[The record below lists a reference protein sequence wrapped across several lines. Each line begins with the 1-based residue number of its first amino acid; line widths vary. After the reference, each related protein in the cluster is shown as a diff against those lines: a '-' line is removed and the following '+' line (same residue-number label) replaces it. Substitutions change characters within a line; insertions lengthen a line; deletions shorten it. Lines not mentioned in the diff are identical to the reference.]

1 MAWHRTGPTGPTP
14 RSGEFTVIR
23 VVTHSRVSTIHPAID
38 AVLLPARH
46 HRAWRGLLLGS
57 LLALASLALGS
68 RAVHADPAAT
78 VQAGDA
84 APAFK
89 LQDQA
94 GKWHSLADYKGKWV
108 ALYFYPKDDT
118 PGCTTQAC
126 SFRDNVFAFD
136 KEGAVIL
143 GISVDDV
150 ASHKAF
156 AEKHGLPFT
165 ILADPDKAVSQ
176 RYGVLKTYMGVMEMA
191 RRDTFIIDPQG
202 RVAKHYE
209 SVEPEG
215 HSAVVLADIR
225 TLKAQSR

>member
-1 MAWHRTGPTGPTP
+1 MESLRWPP
-14 RSGEFTVIR
+14 
-23 VVTHSRVSTIHPAID
+23 
-38 AVLLPARH
+38 LLPALTLTF
-46 HRAWRGLLLGS
+46 AALVAGS
-57 LLALASLALGS
+57 RPALADGVAP
-68 RAVHADPAAT
+68 AVGKP
-78 VQAGDA
+78 

-126 SFRDNVFAFD
+126 GFRDNIFAFN

-150 ASHKAF
+150 ASHKEF
-156 AEKHGLPFT
+156 AEKHSLPFT
-165 ILADPDKAVSQ
+165 LLADSDKAVTRS
-176 RYGVLKTYMGVMEMA
+176 YGVLKTYMGVMEMA

-209 SVEPEG
+209 SVDPEG
-215 HSAVVLADIR
+215 HSQVVLADIKA
-225 TLKAQSR
+225 LKAAAAAGSKGGR

>member
-1 MAWHRTGPTGPTP
+1 MYRAHFRRGIPLL
-14 RSGEFTVIR
+14 
-23 VVTHSRVSTIHPAID
+23 AN
-38 AVLLPARH
+38 LLPA
-46 HRAWRGLLLGS
+46 
-57 LLALASLALGS
+57 LALTFVSIFVGGRPALADVVAP
-68 RAVHADPAAT
+68 AVGKP
-78 VQAGDA
+78 

-126 SFRDNVFAFD
+126 GFRDNIFAFN

-143 GISVDDV
+143 GISVDEV
-150 ASHKAF
+150 ASHKEF
-156 AEKHGLPFT
+156 AEKHSLPFT
-165 ILADPDKAVSQ
+165 ILADSDKAVTRS
-176 RYGVLKTYMGVMEMA
+176 YGVLKTYMGVMEMA

-209 SVEPEG
+209 SVDPEG
-215 HSAVVLADIR
+215 HSQVVLADIKA
-225 TLKAQSR
+225 LKAAAAAGSKGGR

>member
-1 MAWHRTGPTGPTP
+1 MNRAQ
-14 RSGEFTVIR
+14 
-23 VVTHSRVSTIHPAID
+23 SRRGILSLA
-38 AVLLPARH
+38 ALLPA
-46 HRAWRGLLLGS
+46 
-57 LLALASLALGS
+57 LALAFGSLVAGGRPALADGVAP
-68 RAVHADPAAT
+68 AVGKP
-78 VQAGDA
+78 

-126 SFRDNVFAFD
+126 GFRDNVFAFN

-156 AEKHGLPFT
+156 AEKHGLPFAL
-165 ILADPDKAVSQ
+165 LADADKSVAKT
-176 RYGVLKTYMGVMEMA
+176 YGVLRNYGVMEVA
-191 RRDTFIIDPQG
+191 RRDTFLVDPQG

-209 SVEPEG
+209 SVKPDG
-215 HSAVVLADIR
+215 HSQLVLDDIKA
-225 TLKAQSR
+225 LKAKPAG

>member
-1 MAWHRTGPTGPTP
+1 MDRAHFRPGIPLL
-14 RSGEFTVIR
+14 
-23 VVTHSRVSTIHPAID
+23 AN
-38 AVLLPARH
+38 LLPA
-46 HRAWRGLLLGS
+46 
-57 LLALASLALGS
+57 LALTFVSIFVGGRPALADVVAP
-68 RAVHADPAAT
+68 AVGKP
-78 VQAGDA
+78 

-126 SFRDNVFAFD
+126 GFRDNIFAFN

-143 GISVDDV
+143 GISVDEV
-150 ASHKAF
+150 ASHKEF
-156 AEKHGLPFT
+156 AEKHSLPFT
-165 ILADPDKAVSQ
+165 ILADSDKAVTRS
-176 RYGVLKTYMGVMEMA
+176 YGVLKTYMGVMEMA

-209 SVEPEG
+209 SVDPEG
-215 HSAVVLADIR
+215 HSQVVLADIKA
-225 TLKAQSR
+225 LKAAAAAGSKGGR

>member
-1 MAWHRTGPTGPTP
+1 ML
-14 RSGEFTVIR
+14 TVLR
-23 VVTHSRVSTIHPAID
+23 RAAIT
-38 AVLLPARH
+38 
-46 HRAWRGLLLGS
+46 
-57 LLALASLALGS
+57 SLALLATTGI
-68 RAVHADPAAT
+68 AFADAPS
-78 VQAGDA
+78 VGQP

-89 LQDQA
+89 LQDQD

-126 SFRDNVFAFD
+126 GFRDNVFAFN

-156 AEKHGLPFT
+156 AEKHGLPFAL
-165 ILADPDKAVSQ
+165 LADADKSVAKT
-176 RYGVLKTYMGVMEMA
+176 YGVLRNYGVMEVA
-191 RRDTFIIDPQG
+191 RRDTFLVDPQG

-209 SVEPEG
+209 SVKPDG
-215 HSAVVLADIR
+215 HSQVVLDDIKA
-225 TLKAQSR
+225 LKAKPKG

>member
-1 MAWHRTGPTGPTP
+1 MGHALRT
-14 RSGEFTVIR
+14 
-23 VVTHSRVSTIHPAID
+23 VVVEARHSRRPMFAL
-38 AVLLPARH
+38 VLS
-46 HRAWRGLLLGS
+46 W
-57 LLALASLALGS
+57 LALAALALGLPS
-68 RAVHADPAAT
+68 LVFADDASGAT
-78 VQAGDA
+78 PKVGQP

-94 GKWHSLADYKGKWV
+94 GKWHQLSDYKGKWV

-126 SFRDNVFAFD
+126 SFRDNVFAFN

-165 ILADPDKAVSQ
+165 LLADADKDVTK
-176 RYGVLKTYMGVMEMA
+176 RYGLLKTYMGVMEMA

-202 RVAKHYE
+202 RIAKHYE
-209 SVEPEG
+209 SVKPDG
-215 HSAVVLADIR
+215 HSAVVLADIKA
-225 TLKAQSR
+225 LKAKAASGAAGGR